1 MICSGDQMENEEIVT
16 PYLSEEINLKK
27 ITPLRTIWEM
37 GRITAWQNFAH
48 HPTCSQYKK
57 HYFSIGKVKL
67 CVGCTSLYSMVV
79 ASLIAFF
86 ATYDFF
92 RVNAIILPIVYV
104 YGILAFGIH
113 LLIRPEKK
121 WLKSFF
127 RASLGLGAGAYLAV
141 IVLGPVWWI
150 RLILIAF
157 IPFEF
162 VLFFT
167 VRGKK
172 ANLAICEDCVLHHA
186 DPPCDPMKNTEI
198 RINNLNSLIDSQI
211 SGLKVARQKALEEK
225 AKDDEID
232 KSEIIEEKKEEI

>member
-1 MICSGDQMENEEIVT
+1 MEDEEIIT
-16 PYLSEEINLKK
+16 PYLSEEINLTKA
-27 ITPLRTIWEM
+27 TPLRAIWEM
-37 GRITAWQNFAH
+37 VRITAWQNFAH

-79 ASLIAFF
+79 VSLIAFF
-86 ATYDFF
+86 AAFDFF
-92 RVNAIILPIVYV
+92 RANAIILPIVYV
-104 YGILAFGIH
+104 YGILAFGVH

-141 IVLGPVWWI
+141 IILGPVWWI

-157 IPFEF
+157 IPFEIA
-162 VLFFT
+162 LFYT

-172 ANLAICEDCVLHHA
+172 ANLAICDDCPLHHA

-198 RINNLNSLIDSQI
+198 RINNLNSFIDSQI
-211 SGLKVARQKALEEK
+211 NGLKVARQEALQEK
-225 AKDDEID
+225 AQDSATDI
-232 KSEIIEEKKEEI
+232 SEVPEVKGEET